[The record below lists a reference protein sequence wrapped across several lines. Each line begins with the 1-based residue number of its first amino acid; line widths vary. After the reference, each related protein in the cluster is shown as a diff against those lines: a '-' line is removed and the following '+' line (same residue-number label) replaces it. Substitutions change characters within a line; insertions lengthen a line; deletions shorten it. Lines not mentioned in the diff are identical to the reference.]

1 MGEETGLD
9 PSEPWGCDPDHK
21 DGNGTAAENEK
32 SPYGLLH
39 KGFKFL
45 VRLKRFELLA
55 YRFVACCSIQLSYS
69 RITRKRYSRTSR
81 FRQAFFLR
89 LLRKKEVSRR
99 KNIFIGKTYSFHKLF
114 SGRFLTLISGVRQN
128 GNATTLFPGKACG
141 KDSIRS
147 NVLGR
152 DGGGLGEGN
161 PFSRKGSLPPPIV
174 KTPAGA
180 GAFPRR

>member
-1 MGEETGLD
+1 MIRITKAGPHPGERKG
-9 PSEPWGCDPDHK
+9 
-21 DGNGTAAENEK
+21 GNRK
-32 SPYGLLH
+32 SPYGLPH

-69 RITRKRYSRTSR
+69 RITRKRYSRTGR
-81 FRQAFFLR
+81 FRQAFFCGFCEKKR
-89 LLRKKEVSRR
+89 LHGEK
-99 KNIFIGKTYSFHKLF
+99 IFPSIKHTHFINFFEEGSLA
-114 SGRFLTLISGVRQN
+114 LISGFRQN
-128 GNATTLFPGKACG
+128 GNACG

-147 NVLGR
+147 NVLGS
-152 DGGGLGEGN
+152 DGGGLEGEGN